1 MDVDKIIDFLNNIEP
16 KLSARS
22 DSREQLLLKS
32 RELIRLC
39 GETISLAHRQK
50 KEEALKKFQEA
61 VNKAREIE
69 QIVSNYPELLYGDVG
84 TAFQELAE
92 ASIVLSF
99 YFDVELRLP
108 NDLGIPDIYYIT
120 GIADAVGEMRRALL
134 EKLRKGDGVKE
145 AERIL
150 EYMDVIY
157 ENLWKMEYPKSL
169 VPGLRQKI
177 DQLRKILEESR
188 HDVFLAS
195 LGKV

>member
-1 MDVDKIIDFLNNIEP
+1 MDVAKIVDYLNGIEP

-50 KEEALKKFQEA
+50 RDEALKKFQEA
-61 VNKAREIE
+61 MNKAREIE

-120 GIADAVGEMRRALL
+120 GIADAVGEMRRTLL

>member
-39 GETISLAHRQK
+39 GETISLTHRQK

>member
-1 MDVDKIIDFLNNIEP
+1 MDVEKIVEYLNAVEP

-50 KEEALKKFQEA
+50 RDEALRRFQEA
-61 VNKAREIE
+61 LNKAKEIE

-99 YFDVELRLP
+99 YFDVELKLP
-108 NDLGIPDIYYIT
+108 DDLGIPDIYYIT
-120 GIADAVGEMRRALL
+120 GVADAVGEMRRALL
-134 EKLRKGDGVKE
+134 EKLRKGNELKE
-145 AERIL
+145 AEKIL

-157 ENLWKMEYPKSL
+157 ESLWKMEYPKSL